1 MNLTTTIIDPKLI
14 TASDRLRLID
24 ALYNTH
30 NQIFDG
36 VDKDEFTKYVIDS
49 KANQTQ
55 ILIQKHQENIVG
67 YGAIHFYKFDTIEER
82 IAVVRMEV
90 GFLPAYRRGNNHYH
104 VFALAQTMKFL
115 LKNTDR
121 KLYFLGSLVHPSSY
135 VSLTNLTKAVWP
147 RYDQLMPSESIAL
160 IVSRLSEIFD
170 FKHVQPSN
178 PHVVKVGWK
187 TRETAATKL
196 PEYKLKEAARFYIQ
210 QNPEYTEG
218 HGLITIIPLNAKV
231 LTDIGVALFQR
242 KRRLKIN
249 QLRQNIRHRFTTNPA
264 ISLLRAS

>member
-1 MNLTTTIIDPKLI
+1 MNLTTTVIDPKLI
-14 TASDRLRLID
+14 TASDRLRLVE
-24 ALYNTH
+24 ALYQTH

-49 KANQTQ
+49 KANETQ
-55 ILIQKHQENIVG
+55 ILLQKHQENIVG

-104 VFALAQTMKFL
+104 TFALAQIIKFL

-147 RYDQLMPSESIAL
+147 RYDQPAPSESIAL

-187 TRETAATKL
+187 TREPAMTKL
-196 PEYKLKEAARFYIQ
+196 PEHELKTAAKFYIQ
-210 QNPEYTEG
+210 QNPEYKEG
-218 HGLITIIPLNAKV
+218 NGLITIIPLNFKV
-231 LTDIGVALFQR
+231 LADVSVALFKR
-242 KRRLKIN
+242 KRKLKMN
-249 QLRQNIRHRFTTNPA
+249 QFKDSMRHRIADNRA
-264 ISLLRAS
+264 VNLLRAS